1 MDKPDKSARAAFRKP
16 GFCLMMPNNRSG
28 PVTGPFTGPFTGPLY
43 LLDPSAAPSLAS
55 SFFEILR
62 TVTFTALP
70 QSVYSGATKPCSTN
84 SCMAFERFGYGL
96 VAATGTS
103 RHHALDGHA
112 PWQPARG
119 NDLQPVIVKGYLD
132 IAAVNR
138 IVAVHHRIGYEFPQG
153 SFRELVNVMAI
164 YPLYHGRHVYL

>member
-16 GFCLMMPNNRSG
+16 GFCLMMPNNRSGPVTG

-70 QSVYSGATKPCSTN
+70 SRCIRGPPSHARRTRAWRSVCQGPISPRRACRRTPRLWPCCDNGNNQRSVHYPFRSLIDYESLLYKAAFFRRSSIPHCAKDMVELARFRRAWAKP
-84 SCMAFERFGYGL
+84 R
-96 VAATGTS
+96 
-103 RHHALDGHA
+103 
-112 PWQPARG
+112 
-119 NDLQPVIVKGYLD
+119 
-132 IAAVNR
+132 
-138 IVAVHHRIGYEFPQG
+138 
-153 SFRELVNVMAI
+153 
-164 YPLYHGRHVYL
+164 